1 MTKFDLSNSF
11 TSYLNNDACIQ
22 ELPLDVLI
30 PFVDN
35 NGCVQPFRSRPDLL
49 PELVESI
56 KRVGV
61 LSPVVV
67 RAKGDDGEYEIL
79 SGHRRVEASRIAG
92 LSRVPVVI
100 QEVDDNE
107 AAIVLVDSNLNSREY
122 LLESEKAFAYKL
134 KLEAMKK
141 QGKRS
146 DLTSC
151 QVGTKLNGERS
162 NEQLASESN
171 ESARQ
176 IMRYIRLTE
185 LIPEHLDLVDRHILK
200 FIPAVALSYL
210 TKDEQQM
217 LWNIMESN
225 HVVPSL
231 VQSTQIRQ
239 LSTINKLDEI
249 TLERILA
256 GKKQKKP
263 QFILKSDKLSYY
275 FEDSTSQEDIEKVI
289 IELLDNWFASKE
301 SM

>member
-107 AAIVLVDSNLNSREY
+107 AAIILVDSNLNSREY

>member
-107 AAIVLVDSNLNSREY
+107 AAIILVDSNLNSREY

-134 KLEAMKK
+134 KLDAMKK
-141 QGKRS
+141 QVGRPSKIN
-146 DLTSC
+146 SC
-151 QVGTKLNGERS
+151 QLDTNLNGQRS

-171 ESARQ
+171 DSTSK

-185 LIPEHLDLVDRHILK
+185 LVSELLDLVDRHILK
-200 FIPAVALSYL
+200 FMPAVTLSYL
-210 TKDEQQM
+210 TKEEQQM
-217 LWNIMESN
+217 LWNIMDRN
-225 HVVPSL
+225 NIVPSL
-231 VQSTQIRQ
+231 VQATQIRQ
-239 LSTINKLDEI
+239 FSAVGKLDEI

-256 GKKQKKP
+256 GKKQKKA
-263 QFILKSDKLSYY
+263 QFVLKSDKLSYY

-301 SM
+301 

>member
-107 AAIVLVDSNLNSREY
+107 AAIILVDSNLNSREY

-146 DLTSC
+146 DSTSG
-151 QVGTKLNGERS
+151 QVDPKLNGDRS
-162 NEQLASESN
+162 KEQLASEGN
-171 ESARQ
+171 DSASQ
-176 IMRYIRLTE
+176 ILRYIRLTE
-185 LIPEHLDLVDRHILK
+185 LIPELLGLVDRHSLK
-200 FIPAVALSYL
+200 FIPAVTLSYL
-210 TKDEQQM
+210 TKEQQQM
-217 LWNIMESN
+217 LGNVMEHN

-231 VQSTQIRQ
+231 VQATQIRQ
-239 LSTINKLDEI
+239 LSTTCKLDEI
-249 TLERILA
+249 TLERIFA
-256 GKKQKKP
+256 GKKQKNA

-301 SM
+301 